1 MKRRMK
7 AALLVASLVSAVPFL
22 HAHHG
27 LAQFDTTHVVS
38 LQGIVTGFEW
48 INPHAV
54 IHADMK
60 DDQGKTASWALE
72 LGSLAMLSRHGWSR
86 ESLKPGDHITVYGFR
101 AKNGSAYMSVGRV
114 ELADGK
120 SLPGAP

>member
-1 MKRRMK
+1 MK